1 MLLGTAVLQ
10 QKINHLLLKVEQ
22 TEHVILFSFL
32 FLYLIFFFSLYFEI
46 AYMIILFS
54 LCVSSDTPLI
64 TSGTTRSYVRLE

>member
-64 TSGTTRSYVRLE
+64 TSGTTSSYVRLE